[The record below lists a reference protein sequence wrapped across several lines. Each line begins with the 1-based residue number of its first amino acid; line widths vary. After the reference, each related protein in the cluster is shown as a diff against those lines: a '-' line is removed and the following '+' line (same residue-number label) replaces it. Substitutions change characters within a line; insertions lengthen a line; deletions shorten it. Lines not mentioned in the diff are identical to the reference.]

1 LVSSRNN
8 LDFHGMLMHLSQ
20 RRRKRIQA
28 GWLVAVVAVLSGCG
42 GGGGDSSSNSQ
53 PATSPT
59 VPPANTA
66 PTIQGQPSTQ
76 VVVGQSYSFQPAAAD
91 ANGDA
96 LTFSITNL
104 PRWATFSSTTG
115 RISGTPTSADV
126 GSYASIAIS
135 VSDGTAS
142 ASLAAFTIMV
152 TDVATGSA
160 TLSWELPVQ
169 NTDGSAL
176 TNLAG
181 FNVLYGRSASSLDQT
196 VQLTNPSLNRYVLES
211 LASGTWYFA
220 VVAVNAAGVAS
231 APSNVGSKT
240 IG

>member
-1 LVSSRNN
+1 LISSRF
-8 LDFHGMLMHLSQ
+8 DFENHGMLMHHSQ
-20 RRRKRIQA
+20 RTWKRIQA
-28 GWLVAVVAVLSGCG
+28 GWLVAAVAVLGGCG
-42 GGGGDSSSNSQ
+42 GGGGSSSNSQ

-59 VPPANTA
+59 VPPTNAA
-66 PTIQGQPSTQ
+66 PTIQGQPGTQ
-76 VVVGQSYSFQPAAAD
+76 VVAGQSYSFQPAAAD
-91 ANGDA
+91 ANGDT
-96 LTFSITNL
+96 LTFSVTNL
-104 PRWATFSSTTG
+104 PGWATFSNTTG
-115 RISGTPTSADV
+115 KISGTPTSADV
-126 GSYASIAIS
+126 GSYASITIS

-142 ASLAAFTIMV
+142 ASLAAFNIAV

-181 FNVLYGRSASSLDQT
+181 FNVLYGRTSTNLDQA
-196 VQLTNPSLNRYVLES
+196 VQLTNPSVNRYVLEN

-220 VVAVNAAGVAS
+220 VVAVNTTGVAS
-231 APSNVGSKT
+231 TPSNVASKT